1 MATRRVGVL
10 LAGCGW
16 LDGAEIQ
23 EAVCTLLALSQRGAE
38 TICIAPNVDQMHVVD
53 HQAESPVDVPL
64 EMY

>member
-38 TICIAPNVDQMHVVD
+38 TICIAPQC
-53 HQAESPVDVPL
+53 
-64 EMY
+64 